1 MREYLLQLKTQTLEL
16 WQRMT
21 RTQKIIIGCSA
32 VLLIGTL
39 VLLARG
45 ATKPDYGPLFTQLD
59 DQAAG
64 QIVEKL
70 KEMKITYQLSD
81 GGTSDS
87 GTTILV
93 PTKDIDQTRINLA
106 SAGLPT
112 GGVVGFESFDTTKFG
127 ETDTDR
133 RARYLR
139 ALQGELTR
147 TIEGMTEVDKARVH
161 IVQPEPSL
169 FMDEQKN
176 ATAAVMLKLKPNKA
190 LEEEQVLGLVKLISN
205 SVEGLKP
212 ENVTIV
218 DMAGNNLTENIPTDP
233 DAMDKKLTTDQ
244 LGLQKQLQ
252 KEIQGNVQSMLERI
266 FGLGKAVVR
275 MQMQL
280 DFDKIQKKSQEW
292 GPNKVSRSTSV
303 TEKTSNNTSTTNS
316 GVPGTSSNI
325 PGYVTPPVQDGTSQ
339 TTESEKITNNEIN
352 SYETLQEVAP
362 GSVKKMSVAVVIDKS
377 IDTKQQKVVEDM
389 VKNAVGFDTK
399 RGDQIS
405 VAGMPFSTADEDAMN
420 QAIAQAEKQRQMMI
434 YGGLAALALVVIG
447 AVIANIMIKRRR
459 AREMEL
465 PLEEAEEDVDAELA
479 SMMHIPV
486 QREEL
491 LAEPELTPE
500 EKELMRRKEQV
511 EKVAKDHPDDV
522 AQLLRTW
529 LAEE

>member
-1 MREYLLQLKTQTLEL
+1 MREYLLQLKTQIIEL

-21 RTQKIIIGCSA
+21 RIQKIIIGCSA
-32 VLLIGTL
+32 LLLISTL

-45 ATKPDYGPLFTQLD
+45 ATKPDYGALFTQLD
-59 DQAAG
+59 DQSAG

-81 GGTSDS
+81 GGTSGG

-93 PTKDIDQTRINLA
+93 PTKDIDQTRIGLA

-147 TIEGMTEVDKARVH
+147 TIEGMAEVDKARVH
-161 IVQPEPSL
+161 IVLPEPSL

-176 ATAAVMLKLKPNKA
+176 ATAAVMLKLKPNKT
-190 LEEEQVLGLVKLISN
+190 LEEGQVQGLLKLISN
-205 SVEGLKP
+205 SVEGLKT

-218 DMAGNNLTENIPTDP
+218 DMAGNNLTENIPADP
-233 DAMDKKLTTDQ
+233 DAKDKKLTTDQ
-244 LGLQKQLQ
+244 LVLQKQLQ

-280 DFDKIQKKSQEW
+280 DFDKIKKKSQEW
-292 GPNKVSRSTSV
+292 GPGKEVRSQSV
-303 TEKTSNNTSTTNS
+303 IEKTSNNTSTSNS

-325 PGYVTPPVQDGTSQ
+325 PGYTTPAQEGTSQ
-339 TTESEKITNNEIN
+339 STESEKITNNEIS

-362 GSVKKMSVAVVIDKS
+362 GSVKKLSVAVVIDKS
-377 IDTKQQKVVEDM
+377 IDSKEQKVVEDM
-389 VKNAVGFDTK
+389 VKSAVGFDTK

-405 VAGMPFSTADEDAMN
+405 VAGMPFSTADADAMN
-420 QAIAQAEKQRQMMI
+420 QAIAQAEKQRLMMI
-434 YGGLAALALVVIG
+434 YGGIAALAVLVIG
-447 AVIANIMIKRRR
+447 GIIANIVIKKRR

-465 PLEEAEEDVDAELA
+465 PLEEATEDVDEELA
-479 SMMHIPV
+479 KMMHIPV
-486 QREEL
+486 EREEM

-500 EKELMRRKEQV
+500 EKELLRRREQV
-511 EKVAKDHPDDV
+511 EKVAKEHPDDV

>member
-1 MREYLLQLKTQTLEL
+1 MREYLLQLKTQTIEL

-21 RTQKIIIGCSA
+21 RIQRIILGCSA

-45 ATKPDYGPLFTQLD
+45 ATKPDYGALFTQLD
-59 DQAAG
+59 DQSAG
-64 QIVEKL
+64 QIVQKL
-70 KEMKITYQLSD
+70 KEMKISYQLSD
-81 GGTSDS
+81 GGSAGG

-93 PTKDIDQTRINLA
+93 PTKDIDQTRIDLA
-106 SAGLPT
+106 GAGMPT

-147 TIEGMTEVDKARVH
+147 TIEGMAEVDKARVH
-161 IVQPEPSL
+161 IVLPEPSL

-176 ATAAVMLKLKPNKA
+176 ATAAVMLKLKPNQT
-190 LEEEQVLGLVKLISN
+190 LDEGQVMGLVKLISN

-218 DMAGNNLTENIPTDP
+218 DMSGNNLTEDIPADQ
-233 DAMDKKLTTDQ
+233 DAKEKRLTTDQ
-244 LGLQKQLQ
+244 IDMQKQLQ

-292 GPNKVSRSTSV
+292 GPNKVVRSQSV
-303 TEKTSNNTSTTNS
+303 TEKTSNNSSANNT
-316 GVPGTSSNI
+316 GVPGTDSNI
-325 PGYVTPPVQDGTSQ
+325 PGYTTPVQTGNSQ
-339 TTESEKITNNEIN
+339 TAESEKITNNEIN

-362 GSVKKMSVAVVIDKS
+362 GSIKKLSVAVVIDKS
-377 IDTKQQKVVEDM
+377 LDSKQQKVIEDM
-389 VKNAVGFDTK
+389 VKSAVGFESA

-405 VAGMPFSTADEDAMN
+405 VAGMPFSTADQDAMN
-420 QAIAQAEKQRQMMI
+420 QAIAQAEKQKQMMI
-434 YGGLAALALVVIG
+434 YGGIAALALLVIG
-447 AVIANIMIKRRR
+447 GILANSVNKKRRT
-459 AREMEL
+459 RETEL
-465 PLEEAEEDVDAELA
+465 PLGEAEANVGEELA
-479 SMMHIPV
+479 SMKHIPV
-486 QREEL
+486 SRQEIPAPES
-491 LAEPELTPE
+491 ELTPE
-500 EKELMRRKEQV
+500 EKELLRRKEQV
-511 EKVAKDHPDDV
+511 EKVAKDHPGDV

>member
-1 MREYLLQLKTQTLEL
+1 MREYLLQLKTQTVEL

-21 RTQKIIIGCSA
+21 RIQKLIIGCSA
-32 VLLIGTL
+32 VLMIGTL

-45 ATKPDYGPLFTQLD
+45 ATKPDFGALFTQLD
-59 DQAAG
+59 DQSAG

-70 KEMKITYQLSD
+70 KEMKISYQLSD
-81 GGTSDS
+81 AGTSGT

-93 PTKDIDQTRINLA
+93 PTKDIDQTRIDLA
-106 SAGLPT
+106 NTGLPT

-133 RARYLR
+133 QARYLR

-147 TIEGMTEVDKARVH
+147 TIEGMAEVDKARVH
-161 IVQPEPSL
+161 VVQPEPSL

-176 ATAAVMLKLKPNKA
+176 ATAAVMLKMKPNKS
-190 LEEEQVLGLVKLISN
+190 LEEGQVMGLVKLISN

-218 DMAGNNLTENIPTDP
+218 DMSGNNLTENIPTDP
-233 DAMDKKLTTDQ
+233 DAKDKKLTTDQ
-244 LGLQKQLQ
+244 LVLQKQLQ
-252 KEIQGNVQSMLERI
+252 KEIQANVQSMLERI

-280 DFDKIQKKSQEW
+280 DFDKIQKKTQEW
-292 GPNKVSRSTSV
+292 GPNKVPRSTSV
-303 TEKTSNNTSTTNS
+303 TEKESNNTSTSNT
-316 GVPGTSSNI
+316 GVPGTTSNI
-325 PGYVTPPVQDGTSQ
+325 PGYTAPAQDGTSQ
-339 TTESEKITNNEIN
+339 STESEKITNNEIN

-362 GSVKKMSVAVVIDKS
+362 GSVKKLSVAVVVDKS
-377 IDTKQQKVVEDM
+377 LDEKEQKIVEDM
-389 VKNAVGFDTK
+389 VKTAVGFETD

-420 QAIAQAEKQRQMMI
+420 QAIAQAAKQRQMMI
-434 YGGLAALALVVIG
+434 YGAIAALALLVIG
-447 AVIANIMIKRRR
+447 GVIANIVMNKRR
-459 AREMEL
+459 AREMGL
-465 PLEEAEEDVDAELA
+465 PLEQTEESIDEELA

-486 QREEL
+486 VRDEMV
-491 LAEPELTPE
+491 EPELSPE
-500 EKELMRRKEQV
+500 EKELLRRREQV
-511 EKVAKDHPDDV
+511 EKVAKEHPDDV

>member
-1 MREYLLQLKTQTLEL
+1 MRDYLLQLKMQTVEL

-21 RTQKIIIGCSA
+21 GIQKFIIGFSA
-32 VLLIGTL
+32 VVLIGTL

-45 ATKPDYGPLFTQLD
+45 ATKPDFGALFTQLD
-59 DQAAG
+59 DQSAG

-70 KEMKITYQLSD
+70 KEMKISYQLSD
-81 GGTSDS
+81 GGTSGA
-87 GTTILV
+87 GTSILV
-93 PTKDIDQTRINLA
+93 PTKDIDQTRIDLA
-106 SAGLPT
+106 NTGLPT

-147 TIEGMTEVDKARVH
+147 TIEGMAEVDKARVH

-176 ATAAVMLKLKPNKA
+176 ATAAVMLKLSPNHA
-190 LEEEQVLGLVKLISN
+190 LEEGQVQGLVKLIAN

-218 DMAGNNLTENIPTDP
+218 DMAGNNLTENLPAGP
-233 DAMDKKLTTDQ
+233 EAKGRKLTTDQ
-244 LGLQKQLQ
+244 LAMQQQLQ
-252 KEIQGNVQSMLERI
+252 KEVQANVQSMLERI

-292 GPNKVSRSTSV
+292 GPNKVVRSQSV
-303 TEKTSNNTSTTNS
+303 SEKTSNNTSTGFL
-316 GVPGTSSNI
+316 GVPGTTSNI
-325 PGYVTPPVQDGTSQ
+325 PGYTTPDQTGTSES
-339 TTESEKITNNEIN
+339 TESEKITNNEIN
-352 SYETLQEVAP
+352 LYETLQEVAP
-362 GSVKKMSVAVVIDKS
+362 GSVKKLSVAVVIDKS
-377 IDTKQQKVVEDM
+377 LNSQEQKVIEDM
-389 VKNAVGFDTK
+389 VKSAVGFDTG

-420 QAIAQAEKQRQMMI
+420 EAIAQAEKQRMMMI
-434 YGGLAALALVVIG
+434 YGGIAVLAILVIG
-447 AVIANIMIKRRR
+447 IVIGSIVVRKRRSK
-459 AREMEL
+459 EFEL
-465 PLEEAEEDVDAELA
+465 PLTEEQINQEAAT
-479 SMMHIPV
+479 MMQIPIE
-486 QREEL
+486 REEPV
-491 LAEPELTPE
+491 AEPEISAE
-500 EKELMRRKEQV
+500 AKELMRRREQV
-511 EKVAKDHPDDV
+511 EKVAKEHPDDV